1 VKDPQKVFL
10 IGPMG
15 AGKSTLGRLLS
26 EELNLPF
33 HDSDIEIEERSGAD
47 IAWIFDVEGEDGFRK
62 REMKVI
68 EELTQLPCLIMATG
82 GGVVLREE
90 NRRNLQSRGTVVYL
104 ETEVERQYERTR
116 RDRKRP
122 LLREDDP
129 KQKLTQLYQVRD
141 PLYRE
146 IADLIVSTNRGNPK
160 SVIRDIK
167 AYLCD

>member
-1 VKDPQKVFL
+1 
-10 IGPMG
+10 
-15 AGKSTLGRLLS
+15 
-26 EELNLPF
+26 
-33 HDSDIEIEERSGAD
+33 
-47 IAWIFDVEGEDGFRK
+47 
-62 REMKVI
+62 
-68 EELTQLPCLIMATG
+68 MATG

-129 KQKLTQLYQVRD
+129 KQKLTQLYQMRD

-167 AYLCD
+167 EYLYD

>member
-1 VKDPQKVFL
+1 MKDPQKVFL

-33 HDSDIEIEERSGAD
+33 HDSDIESEERSGAD
-47 IAWIFDVEGEDGFRK
+47 IAWIFDVEGEEGFRK

-129 KQKLTQLYQVRD
+129 KQKLTQLYQMRD

-167 AYLCD
+167 EYLYD